1 MQMPKGCE
9 NQIGARVRQLDH
21 AMNRV
26 FREQIRGNGDDG
38 ITAISGRIMGMI
50 YWSGDRDV
58 FQKDVEEAF
67 HITRSSVT
75 SAVQLMEKKGYITRR
90 SVPCDARLK
99 KLALTDRGIAAHKQA
114 VQAMELAERIA
125 DSALTGEERQTFLA
139 LCDKL
144 SAAME
149 AQSAGGG
156 EG

>member
-1 MQMPKGCE
+1 
-9 NQIGARVRQLDH
+9 
-21 AMNRV
+21 
-26 FREQIRGNGDDG
+26 
-38 ITAISGRIMGMI
+38 MI

-114 VQAMELAERIA
+114 VQAMSIYTNDVDTLRQMISQALPQLFSSLITIA
-125 DSALTGEERQTFLA
+125 GVLFSMTSGPWWQTGQT
-139 LCDKL
+139 
-144 SAAME
+144 
-149 AQSAGGG
+149 
-156 EG
+156 